1 MQSIIFL
8 AVAIVSSVLLNNFL
22 ICASKKN
29 GNDFTIKEYL
39 ANFSIKNI
47 SIVYMLV
54 FFALYEIM
62 YASLE
67 VTQVIVYLPLCFS
80 LILAFIMDIKYMIIP
95 DSSSIIIAICG
106 VINIIINFSKDNVI
120 SGIIGMLIGGAFFL
134 VIDLI
139 FKAFTG
145 KVGFGAGDMKLLA
158 AIGLFYG
165 MSKIIV
171 IIIFSIVVSAIYSIA
186 FLIYCWIKKKKC
198 EYLPFAPFIV
208 ISTFI
213 ISIVPVSVI
222 TSTYFNII
230 QKIIE

>member
-1 MQSIIFL
+1 
-8 AVAIVSSVLLNNFL
+8 
-22 ICASKKN
+22 
-29 GNDFTIKEYL
+29 
-39 ANFSIKNI
+39 
-47 SIVYMLV
+47 
-54 FFALYEIM
+54 
-62 YASLE
+62 
-67 VTQVIVYLPLCFS
+67 
-80 LILAFIMDIKYMIIP
+80 
-95 DSSSIIIAICG
+95 
-106 VINIIINFSKDNVI
+106 
-120 SGIIGMLIGGAFFL
+120 MLIGGAFFL

-158 AIGLFYG
+158 TIGLLYG

-171 IIIFSIVVSAIYSIA
+171 IIIFSIVISAIYSIA
-186 FLIYCWIKKKKC
+186 FLIYCWIRIKKKKC